1 MVQAALKFLDWDV
14 LLHQLVE
21 LPVRAVCDF
30 GLEEEV
36 RHVQF
41 AIGVKV
47 RLFTA

>member
-1 MVQAALKFLDWDV
+1 MKFLDWNV

-21 LPVRAVCDF
+21 LPVLAVRDLS
-30 GLEEEV
+30 LEEEV